1 MTWHGLAQCQRFTI
15 SGLNE
20 NSVCHMLGTIPWST
34 TSPIAMINKIKR
46 TSATICSL
54 LKRSAIPMLSVPSLS
69 RIIRGRLIY
78 ILPPYLHLVH
88 YLYVFFVKNV
98 PYKHFDLRIQV
109 IGSWN
114 GCPNFGWRSHF
125 WMDIAG
131 FLDAQH
137 EKTGYPRWISCKD

>member
-1 MTWHGLAQCQRFTI
+1 MKHKE
-15 SGLNE
+15 NE
-20 NSVCHMLGTIPWST
+20 NNASQ
-34 TSPIAMINKIKR
+34 NKKYEGQKLHF
-46 TSATICSL
+46 TYAECFTHYGVFL
-54 LKRSAIPMLSVPSLS
+54 PFPE
-69 RIIRGRLIY
+69 RLIY

-98 PYKHFDLRIQV
+98 PSKHFDLGIQA

-131 FLDAQH
+131 FLDARH
-137 EKTGYPRWISCKD
+137 KKIGYL

>member
-1 MTWHGLAQCQRFTI
+1 
-15 SGLNE
+15 
-20 NSVCHMLGTIPWST
+20 
-34 TSPIAMINKIKR
+34 MIDKIKR
-46 TSATICSL
+46 TRAKICSL
-54 LKRSAIPMLSVPSLS
+54 LKRSEIPMRSVPSLS

-98 PYKHFDLRIQV
+98 LSKHFDLGIQA
-109 IGSWN
+109 IGSLN

-131 FLDAQH
+131 FLDVRP
-137 EKTGYPRWISCKD
+137 KNRISMIKRSAPATPGGPPDIEQLVTITQKYGVELLPPAEHAG